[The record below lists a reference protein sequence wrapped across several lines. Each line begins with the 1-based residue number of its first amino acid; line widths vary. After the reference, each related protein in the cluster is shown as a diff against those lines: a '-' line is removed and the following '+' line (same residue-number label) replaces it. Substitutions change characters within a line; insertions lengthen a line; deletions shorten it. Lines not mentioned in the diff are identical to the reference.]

1 MSKWGLQPKI
11 LSLALVPM
19 MLVALLISIF
29 FIQSHYHASQKSLI
43 ERGISLSSNIALASE
58 YDLAIHNHEGL
69 KKISALATNN
79 SSDIRSIV
87 FFDTNLR
94 PISIVG
100 DTLNNENFDTK
111 IFTQPTK
118 KQPAEKNNYKPFIIK
133 KDGIVFYAPIITDSH
148 PALSKAKSKTLDD
161 FPNNNIIGYVSTFI
175 SNDSIK
181 AERLLYLVI
190 SILLSLFGLLVG
202 VILAKRVSN
211 NVTIPIH
218 KMIEGVNHIK
228 DGHLE
233 SRIQSNAKTELRIL
247 EEGIN
252 AMAEQLERN
261 QDKLQL
267 AVEQSTQDLQ
277 DTLKTLEINNLEL
290 DLARK
295 QAIEASRVKTEFL
308 ANMGHEIR
316 TPMNGV
322 IGFTNLLLK
331 TELDNKQKDFLYDI
345 KRSALNLLS
354 IIDDILDY
362 SKIEAGKMSIERYP
376 FDLRECVDDVF
387 SMLGSAA
394 NKKGLELAS
403 LIYSDVPKSL
413 LGDPIRIKQIITNL
427 VNNAIKFTHSG
438 SIEVHAEIETETSSD
453 IILKI
458 QIKDTGIGLTE
469 SQKERLFRAFSQADS
484 TTKRVFGGTGLGLVI
499 SKSLVE
505 KMQGKIEVESEA
517 NKGSNFWF
525 TIKCERTETNEDQY
539 LTTQA
544 LAHKSALVFEPQS
557 ASRLS
562 LNQMLEEV
570 RMNVSSFNS
579 LEDLNTE
586 IELYNQSG
594 KTVEVIIIGGKNF
607 KRKQEQLKEICQI
620 AAELDCPVITFSTSQ
635 DIDELNDLQNLGVTR
650 ALRKPL
656 SYRNLYNS
664 LLDLLRN
671 SEHEEEPSLE
681 VTNRKLLK
689 NADVLAVDDNPANL
703 RLVKILL
710 EDLDINVDTA
720 ESGIEAISLSK
731 NKIYDTIFMDIQMP
745 EMDGLEATKTI
756 RANKTNAQTPVIALT
771 AHAMANEKEVLLSS
785 GMDDYL
791 TKPVSENDLIQTLL
805 KWTKQ
810 IHTSKEYQTYEH
822 SNEEQTIDWELSLK
836 LANNNTEL
844 AVDMLKMLVDSNP
857 KTRQDIHAAYQSQ
870 EFDTLLSH
878 VHKLHGASSYIGA
891 PRLKRL
897 SASYE
902 TKLKKKYYNQLEE
915 VHQQLLTELEKISK
929 ESELYIE

>member
-1 MSKWGLQPKI
+1 MSKWGLEPRI
-11 LSLALVPM
+11 LSLALVPTL
-19 MLVALLISIF
+19 LVALLMSIF
-29 FIQSHYHASQKSLI
+29 FIQNHYRASQKSLI
-43 ERGISLSSNIALASE
+43 ERGSSLSSNIALAGE
-58 YDLAIHNHEGL
+58 YDLAIHNHENL
-69 KKISALATNN
+69 KKISSLAVDS
-79 SSDIRSIV
+79 SSDISSIA

-94 PISIVG
+94 PVSIAGSVQ
-100 DTLNNENFDTK
+100 NNKVFD
-111 IFTQPTK
+111 IQSFGRSLETQSE
-118 KQPAEKNNYKPFIIK
+118 QKNNYQQFNIK
-133 KDGIVFYAPIITDSH
+133 DDGIVFYAPVIASSGASLAESEDN
-148 PALSKAKSKTLDD
+148 ALYYST
-161 FPNNNIIGYVSTFI
+161 NHNIIGYVATFM

-181 AERLLYLVI
+181 TERLIYLI
-190 SILLSLFGLLVG
+190 TSIVFSLLGLIIGIV
-202 VILAKRVSN
+202 LAKRMSN
-211 NVTIPIH
+211 NVTTPIN
-218 KMIEGVNHIK
+218 KMIEGVNLIK
-228 DGHLE
+228 EGHLE
-233 SRIQSNAKTELRIL
+233 SRIQSNAQTELRIL

-261 QDKLQL
+261 QDELQL

-277 DTLKTLEINNLEL
+277 DTLETLEINNLEL

-331 TELDNKQKDFLYDI
+331 TELNNKQKDFLYDI

-387 SMLGSAA
+387 SMLGPTA

-427 VNNAIKFTHSG
+427 VNNAIKFTNSG
-438 SIEVHAEIETETSSD
+438 SVEVHAEIEAETNSE

-458 QIKDTGIGLTE
+458 QIKDTGIGLTD
-469 SQKERLFRAFSQADS
+469 SQKERLFKAFSQADS

-525 TIKCERTETNEDQY
+525 TIKCERSETNENQY

-544 LAHKSALVFEPQS
+544 LTNKAALIFEPQS
-557 ASRLS
+557 ATRLAMT
-562 LNQMLEEV
+562 QMLEEV
-570 RMNVSSFNS
+570 RMSVSSFDS
-579 LEDLNTE
+579 LEDLSTE
-586 IELYNQSG
+586 IELYSQSG
-594 KTVEVIIIGGKNF
+594 KSVEVIIIGGKTF
-607 KRKQEQLKEICQI
+607 KRKHEQLREICQI
-620 AAELDCPVITFSTSQ
+620 ASELKCPIITFGTSQ
-635 DIDELNDLQNLGVTR
+635 DVDELNNLQALGVTR

-664 LLDLLRN
+664 LLDLLRGG
-671 SEHEEEPSLE
+671 EHEESQHLE
-681 VTNRKLLK
+681 VTNRKVLK

-720 ESGIEAISLSK
+720 ENGIEAISLSK
-731 NKIYDTIFMDIQMP
+731 NKVYDAIFMDIQMP

-756 RANKTNAQTPVIALT
+756 RANNTNAQTPIIALT
-771 AHAMANEKEVLLSS
+771 AHAMTNEKEILLSS

-791 TKPVSENDLIQTLL
+791 TKPVSENDLIRTLL

-810 IHTSKEYQTYEH
+810 IHTPKEYHTFEH
-822 SNEEQTIDWELSLK
+822 SHEEQTIDWELSLK

-844 AVDMLKMLVDSNP
+844 AIDMLKMLVDSNQQ
-857 KTRQDIHAAYQSQ
+857 TRQDIHAAYQAQ

-891 PRLKRL
+891 PKLKRL
-897 SASYE
+897 SSSYE
-902 TKLKKKYYNQLEE
+902 TKLKKKYYNQLED
-915 VHQQLLTELEKISK
+915 VHNQLLAELEKINK